1 MLHGYKIIAICTTKM
16 HSQQDMSFLTEL
28 NERLRYLGYRI
39 FIYSTCSDLYWNS
52 RSEQGEKSVFD
63 LIDFDVLD
71 AVIITYEKIK
81 NRTISRNIARSAME
95 KGLPVIVLDGHI
107 DGCINMNFDFRA
119 GFEKIVRHVVEDHG
133 LRRLHMMAG
142 MKDNVFSDE
151 RIEVFR
157 KVLAEHDIPVDD
169 SMISYGDFWSTPT
182 RAATEALIARGEL
195 PEAVVCA
202 NDSMAVTMCGV
213 LRDHGISVPDDIIIT
228 GFDGIEDVQVS
239 SPTLSTCVCASS
251 VTADMIADII
261 LGQRPMAEGG
271 EDISLVPKLGLAQSC
286 GCGEVEQINVSE
298 HLTRINDNFN
308 RYQSE
313 ELHFFEMTS
322 NIFGCKNFEEAAK
335 HLEHPMIYNFTC
347 VLRKECIDETVNPLT
362 IPEDRDTENLY
373 LFFETD
379 CPRPFTPHE
388 FRSSMIFP
396 SMEGHLQFGYPMV
409 FVALNWLD
417 IPLGYV
423 CFHYQNYGVENYCKI
438 YQTSNCIGNALGGL
452 RNLRHQLW
460 LNSRME
466 ELYKLDRLTGLYN
479 RNALVNEF
487 EEREESMRRGTEKIT
502 FILADLDRL
511 KHINDTYGHMEGD
524 FAISSVAEA
533 LRMAAPEGA
542 ILARWGGDE
551 LVALFTGDC
560 DETQIKAQMR
570 IYLDGKS
577 AEYSKPYEI
586 SASVG
591 VVSVEPSELIS
602 LDEITKASDRLMYE
616 EKLAKRRA
624 RGQ

>member
-271 EDISLVPKLGLAQSC
+271 EDISLVPKLGRAQSC

-322 NIFGCKNFEEAAK
+322 NIFGCKNFEEAALRSGFEK
-335 HLEHPMIYNFTC
+335 DEFEVAALVDDMDTMIRSVEAGLGVAIISEKVASSLSGRVKVADIKDFN
-347 VLRKECIDETVNPLT
+347 
-362 IPEDRDTENLY
+362 EDRVFYMINLK
-373 LFFETD
+373 
-379 CPRPFTPHE
+379 
-388 FRSSMIFP
+388 S
-396 SMEGHLQFGYPMV
+396 
-409 FVALNWLD
+409 
-417 IPLGYV
+417 
-423 CFHYQNYGVENYCKI
+423 
-438 YQTSNCIGNALGGL
+438 TSFSPA
-452 RNLRHQLW
+452 
-460 LNSRME
+460 
-466 ELYKLDRLTGLYN
+466 
-479 RNALVNEF
+479 
-487 EEREESMRRGTEKIT
+487 
-502 FILADLDRL
+502 
-511 KHINDTYGHMEGD
+511 
-524 FAISSVAEA
+524 AEA
-533 LRMAAPEGA
+533 FSAY
-542 ILARWGGDE
+542 
-551 LVALFTGDC
+551 V
-560 DETQIKAQMR
+560 KAQMK
-570 IYLDGKS
+570 DK
-577 AEYSKPYEI
+577 
-586 SASVG
+586 
-591 VVSVEPSELIS
+591 
-602 LDEITKASDRLMYE
+602 
-616 EKLAKRRA
+616 
-624 RGQ
+624 

>member
-1 MLHGYKIIAICTTKM
+1 MLHGYKIIGICTTKM
-16 HSQQDMSFLTEL
+16 NAQQDMTFLERL
-28 NERLRYLGYRI
+28 NERLRYQGYRI
-39 FIYSTCSDLYWNS
+39 FIYSTCSDLYWGS

-63 LIDFDVLD
+63 LMDYDVLD

-81 NRTISRNIARSAME
+81 DRALSEDIARRAKA

-107 DGCINMNFDFRA
+107 DGCINMNFDFKL

-142 MKDNVFSDE
+142 MRNNVFSDE

-182 RAATEALIARGEL
+182 KAATEELIARGEL

-228 GFDGIEDVQVS
+228 GFDGIDDVQVAN
-239 SPTLSTCVCASS
+239 PTISTCMCTSAAR
-251 VTADMIADII
+251 ADMAADII
-261 LGQRPMAEGG
+261 LGNMPYSEEG
-271 EDISLVPKLGLAQSC
+271 EDVALVPELDLAQSC
-286 GCGEVEQINVSE
+286 GCVMDNALNVSG

-308 RYQSE
+308 RYQGE
-313 ELHFFEMTS
+313 ELLFFEMTS
-322 NIFGCKNFEEAAK
+322 TIFECKNFEEVAQ

-347 VLRKECIDETVNPLT
+347 VLRKECIDETVNPMS
-362 IPEDRDTENLY
+362 IPEDIDTENLY
-373 LFFETD
+373 LLFETD

-388 FRSSMIFP
+388 FKSSMIFP
-396 SMEGHLQFGYPMV
+396 SMEGHLQFGYPLV
-409 FVALNWLD
+409 FVALNWLE
-417 IPLGYV
+417 IPMGYV
-423 CFHYQNYGVENYCKI
+423 VFHYQNYDVQNYCKI

-452 RNLRHQLW
+452 RNIRHQQW
-460 LNSRME
+460 LNARME
-466 ELYKLDRLTGLYN
+466 EIYKMDRLTGLYN

-487 EEREESMRRGTEKIT
+487 EQRESAMRRGTEKIT

-511 KHINDTYGHMEGD
+511 KYINDTFGHMEGD
-524 FAISSVAEA
+524 FAIRSVAEA
-533 LRMAAPEGA
+533 LKMAAPEGA

-551 LVALFTGDC
+551 LVALFTGEC
-560 DETQIKAQMR
+560 DEAALKEKMR
-570 IYLDGKS
+570 IYL
-577 AEYSKPYEI
+577 ERRVEELSKPYEI
-586 SASVG
+586 TSSIG
-591 VVSVEPSELIS
+591 VVSVEPSELVS
-602 LDEITKASDRLMYE
+602 LDEITKASDRLMYN
-616 EKLAKRRA
+616 EKLAKRKA